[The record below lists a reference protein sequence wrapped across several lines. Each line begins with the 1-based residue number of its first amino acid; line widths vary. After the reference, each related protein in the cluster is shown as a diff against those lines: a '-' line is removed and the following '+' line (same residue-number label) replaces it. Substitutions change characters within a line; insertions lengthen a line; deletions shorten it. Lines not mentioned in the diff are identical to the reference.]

1 MTDLLRGL
9 SIFLVGMMGSGKTTV
24 GPLLAQQLSYR
35 FFDTDVL
42 LERVT
47 QQSISEIFASQG
59 EEGFRDIESQILM
72 EVCACTKS
80 VVATGGGIILRPIN
94 WSYLRHGLVIW
105 LDVPN
110 DVLIERLSTRTDRP
124 LLQESDLKH
133 KIETLMEQRRSLYAE
148 ADLHISIENAQT
160 PEEIVNQ
167 IVTTL
172 PTVIL
177 PKIESYLDLSS
188 EN

>member
-9 SIFLVGMMGSGKTTV
+9 SIFLVGMMGTGKTTV
-24 GPLLAQQLSYR
+24 GQILAKQLNYR

-42 LERVT
+42 IERVT
-47 QQSISEIFASQG
+47 QQSISEIFAEQG
-59 EEGFRDIESQILM
+59 EDEFRDIESQILM
-72 EVCACTKS
+72 QVCAYTKS
-80 VVATGGGIILRPIN
+80 VVATGGGSVIHRMN

-105 LDVPN
+105 LDVPIN
-110 DVLIERLSTRTDRP
+110 VLIERLSTDITRP

-133 KIETLMEQRRSLYAE
+133 KLETLMEQRRSLYAE

-177 PKIESYLDLSS
+177 PKIESYLDFSA